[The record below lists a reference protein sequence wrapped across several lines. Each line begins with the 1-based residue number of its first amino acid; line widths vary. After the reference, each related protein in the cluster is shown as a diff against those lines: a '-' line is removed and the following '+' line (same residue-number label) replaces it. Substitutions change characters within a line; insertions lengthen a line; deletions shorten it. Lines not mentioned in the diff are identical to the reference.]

1 MPRNR
6 CSEVSDIDAH
16 RFLSPRIER
25 HASLVSTNDEAMR
38 RAREGHGG
46 GVWIVAD
53 EQTGGRGRHGRPWTS
68 PPGNLHA
75 SLLLID
81 PVPVAQTP
89 ELGFVAGL
97 ALACALRETLDGD
110 ARVKIKWPNDMLF
123 EGAKLSGLMLEGSTL
138 ADGRFAVIIGIG
150 VNCTHHPAGLS
161 YPATSLAKIAG
172 RPVGTAEVLARLV
185 NQMSHWLG
193 LYGMGR
199 NFALIRQ
206 QWLGMAA
213 GIGEPI
219 IVDIGTRKVAGS
231 FTSIDGRGRLIV
243 ETPDG
248 PSLIEAGDVFLP
260 GASPAVPS
268 TENPEL

>member
-1 MPRNR
+1 MPPSR
-6 CSEVSDIDAH
+6 CSEVRDIDAQ
-16 RFLSPRIER
+16 RFLIPRIER

-68 PPGNLHA
+68 PPGNLHT
-75 SLLLID
+75 SLLLIN

-89 ELGFVAGL
+89 ELGFVAGI
-97 ALACALRETLDGD
+97 ALAHALRDTLGGD
-110 ARVKIKWPNDMLF
+110 ARIKIKWPNDMLF
-123 EGAKLSGLMLEGSTL
+123 DGAKISGLMLEGSVL
-138 ADGRFAVIIGIG
+138 ADGNFAVVIGMG
-150 VNCTHHPAGLS
+150 VNCAHYPASLA
-161 YPATSLAKIAG
+161 YPATSLQEIAG

-199 NFALIRQ
+199 NFVLIRQ

-268 TENPEL
+268 TENSEL